1 MTKDDWY
8 GYGWQ
13 GMIAMT
19 GMTGMTR
26 DDWDKRG

>member
-1 MTKDDWY
+1 MTRDDWY

-13 GMIAMT
+13 GMIGMT

-26 DDWDKRG
+26 DDWDH